1 MGLCYRH
8 EETRGLN
15 KLHQRGVH
23 CGRNCA
29 LERSRR
35 QLRRVP
41 TMRSPLLPPVS
52 LQLRLTC
59 REGPTLSCCPVP
71 LLAVVSR
78 ILSILFESSSGLSL
92 DLELF
97 VLLHDLHCVPDLH
110 AFLHTLVFWWGRIGL
125 IWEMGTEILYYH
137 KTLKNLSKGRALSSG

>member
-15 KLHQRGVH
+15 ELHQRGVH

-71 LLAVVSR
+71 LLAVLAVVSR

-97 VLLHDLHCVPDLH
+97 VLLRLCAWPPCHPPHTCV
-110 AFLHTLVFWWGRIGL
+110 LVRKHWPHLRNENRDSVL
-125 IWEMGTEILYYH
+125 PQDTE
-137 KTLKNLSKGRALSSG
+137 KSLKG